1 MRMDTKLF
9 DDMARLAASAMGT
22 VAGMREEMEAQFRQQ
37 VERILSRMDVVSREE
52 HEAARDMAAAAREQ
66 QEELAAKV
74 EQLERRVAELEAAQ
88 GPKRTRT
95 AAPPA
100 AAKAPQRKPATKR
113 TKAKD
118 KPADGTA

>member
-22 VAGMREEMEAQFRQQ
+22 VAGMREEMEAQLRQQ

-52 HEAARDMAAAAREQ
+52 YEAARDMAAAAREQ
-66 QEELAAKV
+66 QEELAARV
-74 EQLERRVAELEAAQ
+74 EKLESRVTELEAAQ

-95 AAPPA
+95 AATSA
-100 AAKAPQRKPATKR
+100 ARKTTPRKPAAKR

-118 KPADGTA
+118 KPGGDTV

>member
-66 QEELAAKV
+66 QPNWRLPRGRNAPGQPRRRRPRRRRSANPRPSGPRQKTSRPMALRDIAKFTDWSS
-74 EQLERRVAELEAAQ
+74 
-88 GPKRTRT
+88 KR
-95 AAPPA
+95 
-100 AAKAPQRKPATKR
+100 
-113 TKAKD
+113 D
-118 KPADGTA
+118 